1 MNTNNTIYKGIVK
14 FYNTERAYGFIT
26 DNDTGKDYFVH
37 VTGLIDPIK
46 MKDEV
51 TFELI
56 ENNRGYLATNVR
68 ILNKCIIININN
80 K

>member
-1 MNTNNTIYKGIVK
+1 MNINNTIHNGTVK

-26 DNDTGKDYFVH
+26 DKISGKDYFVH
-37 VTGLIDPIK
+37 VSGLIDPIK

-51 TFELI
+51 TFEI
-56 ENNRGYLATNVR
+56 KENKKGFLATNVR
-68 ILNKCIIININN
+68 IVNKFIIININN

>member
-1 MNTNNTIYKGIVK
+1 MNTNNTIHKGIVK

-56 ENNRGYLATNVR
+56 ENDRGYLATNVR
-68 ILNKCIIININN
+68 TLINYIIINVNN